1 MGLLPTVVFMGTPE
15 FAVPSLLVLL
25 DAGYDVAAVVTQPD
39 KPAGRGL
46 AQRQC
51 AVKAAALSR
60 GIRCMEPKG
69 LKDPAIVSSIAA
81 LTPEFIVVVAYGK
94 ILPKAL
100 LDIPAK
106 GCINLHA
113 SLLPRY
119 RGASPINRAIMNG
132 DATTGVCTMLLDA
145 GMDTGP
151 VYLCEE
157 TEIAE
162 ADNAATLAARLSDI
176 GAALLVKT
184 LNLVSDGALTPTAQD
199 ETLATYAPPMRKED
213 GLIDW
218 SRSAGEIKNLLRG
231 VYPWPGAYTFCNGA
245 LLKIHAGVVSAQ
257 ATDGATAPGTIIRLN
272 RECISV
278 RCGIGVF
285 DVTEVQ
291 PEGKRRMA
299 AGDFISGYRVK
310 EGARLG

>member
-1 MGLLPTVVFMGTPE
+1 MGTPE
-15 FAVPSLLVLL
+15 FAVPSLLALL

-46 AQRQC
+46 TQRQC
-51 AVKAAALSR
+51 AVKAAASSR

-81 LTPEFIVVVAYGK
+81 MSPEFIVVVAYGR
-94 ILPKAL
+94 ILPQSV

-119 RGASPINRAIMNG
+119 RGASPINRAIMHG

-151 VYLCEE
+151 VDRCEE
-157 TEIAE
+157 TEISE
-162 ADNAATLAARLSDI
+162 TDNAATLSARLSNI
-176 GAALLVKT
+176 GATLLVRT
-184 LNLVSDGALTPTAQD
+184 LGLISDGALTPTAQD
-199 ETLATYAPPMRKED
+199 GTLATYAPPMKKED

-218 SRSAGEIKNLLRG
+218 SNEAACINNLLRG

-245 LLKIHAGVVSAQ
+245 LLKIHAGVVSEQ
-257 ATDGATAPGTIIRLN
+257 AANGAPPPGTIVRLN
-272 RECISV
+272 RQAISV
-278 RCGIGVF
+278 SCGSGVF